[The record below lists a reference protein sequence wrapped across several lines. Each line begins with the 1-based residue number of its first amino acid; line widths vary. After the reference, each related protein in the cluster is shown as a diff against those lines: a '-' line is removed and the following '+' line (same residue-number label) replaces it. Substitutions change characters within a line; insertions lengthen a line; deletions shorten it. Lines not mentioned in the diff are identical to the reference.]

1 MIRILTGSL
10 YFRNFK
16 TGRTERG
23 PKSDRDES
31 DIGAGN
37 SANNICVHA
46 LHALSNLAPSFDT
59 VGRRTFADL
68 YLFDGDQDLTQNQSS
83 SRSSKSTDSVDVKIL
98 VNEEN
103 YGLINPLGFGAIF
116 IAKNFSVKD
125 ESFAKIPIKSIHPI
139 VKTYIRSVFTL
150 FPPILGLIS
159 LTTSRAVVMSALDFL
174 VVMMDNTEN
183 YPIFKCISDEIIY
196 QLVRLSWKN
205 RLGPVSLEYLDPV
218 INMVTRVN
226 PVKLLGS
233 YDSLI
238 DHEVRDRAIEILTKL
253 TALNNDLKVRVGK
266 KIMMKQTE
274 HYGIFVA
281 TSINQPNTKL
291 YDAIISA
298 LTTKVGRDQ
307 TPLLTAKLL
316 QNLASVPENRHGIL
330 YVQRKITKAL
340 MLPFSSIS
348 RNEMIQQILLNDV
361 LNKVI

>member
-1 MIRILTGSL
+1 MQGNVRYLTHSVGMIRILTGSL

-139 VKTYIRSVFTL
+139 VH
-150 FPPILGLIS
+150 
-159 LTTSRAVVMSALDFL
+159 
-174 VVMMDNTEN
+174 
-183 YPIFKCISDEIIY
+183 CI
-196 QLVRLSWKN
+196 
-205 RLGPVSLEYLDPV
+205 
-218 INMVTRVN
+218 
-226 PVKLLGS
+226 
-233 YDSLI
+233 
-238 DHEVRDRAIEILTKL
+238 
-253 TALNNDLKVRVGK
+253 VG
-266 KIMMKQTE
+266 QRQF
-274 HYGIFVA
+274 FV
-281 TSINQPNTKL
+281 
-291 YDAIISA
+291 
-298 LTTKVGRDQ
+298 
-307 TPLLTAKLL
+307 
-316 QNLASVPENRHGIL
+316 
-330 YVQRKITKAL
+330 
-340 MLPFSSIS
+340 
-348 RNEMIQQILLNDV
+348 
-361 LNKVI
+361 